1 MSGHNKWSTIKHKKG
16 AADAKRGK
24 IFSKIIKEIT
34 IAARMGGGDA
44 DGNPR
49 LRTALNAARAA
60 NMPKD
65 NVEKAIKRGTGEIE
79 GVNYEEITYE
89 GYGPGGV
96 AVLVEALTD
105 NKNRTVAEIRHI
117 FDKYNGNLG
126 ESGCVNW
133 IFQKKGVL
141 EIPIQGLTEDDVME
155 LALES
160 GAQDVKMEGDTF
172 EITTDPTDFEP
183 VRKAI
188 EDPTDFEPVRKAI
201 EDKGWKVELAEITMI
216 PQNTVKLDGKK
227 AEQMLK
233 MMDALDDHEDIQM
246 AYANFDISEEE
257 MMKLSA

>member
-24 IFSKIIKEIT
+24 MFSKLIKEIT

-49 LRTALNAARAA
+49 LRTAINAARAA

-65 NVEKAIKRGTGEIE
+65 NVERAVKRGTGEIE
-79 GVNYEEITYE
+79 GVNYEEVIYE

-117 FDKYNGNLG
+117 FDKYTGNLG
-126 ESGCVNW
+126 ESGCVAW
-133 IFQKKGVL
+133 MFDKKGMIVL
-141 EIPIQGLTEDDVME
+141 PQAGLDEDEVME

-160 GAQDVKMEGDTF
+160 GAQDVKVEADTF
-172 EITTDPTDFEP
+172 EITTDPGDFET
-183 VRKAI
+183 VRRAI
-188 EDPTDFEPVRKAI
+188 ET
-201 EDKGWKVELAEITMI
+201 KGWKTELVEVTMI
-216 PQNTVKLDGKK
+216 PQTTVKLEGKK

-233 MMDALDDHEDIQM
+233 MMDALDDNEDLQRVF
-246 AYANFDISEEE
+246 ANFDISEED

>member
-24 IFSKIIKEIT
+24 IFSKIIKEIS

-49 LRTALNAARAA
+49 LRTALNAARMA
-60 NMPKD
+60 NMPKE
-65 NVEKAIKRGTGEIE
+65 NVDRAIKRGTGELE

-126 ESGCVNW
+126 ETGCVNW
-133 IFQKKGVL
+133 IFEKKGMIV
-141 EIPIQGLTEDDVME
+141 IPLKGLTEDEVME
-155 LALES
+155 LALEN
-160 GAQDVKMEGDTF
+160 GAQDVSVEEDTF
-172 EITTDPTDFEP
+172 EITTEPTDFEV
-183 VRKAI
+183 VRKA
-188 EDPTDFEPVRKAI
+188 V
-201 EDKGWKVELAEITMI
+201 EDKGWKIEVAEITMI
-216 PQNTVKLDGKK
+216 PQNTVKLEGKK

-233 MMDALDDHEDIQM
+233 MMDTLDDHEDLQKV
-246 AYANFDISEEE
+246 YANFDISEEE

>member
-34 IAARMGGGDA
+34 IAARMGGGDPE
-44 DGNPR
+44 GNPR
-49 LRTALNAARAA
+49 LRTVLNAARTA

-65 NVEKAIKRGTGEIE
+65 NIDRAIKRGTGEIA
-79 GVNYEEITYE
+79 GVSYEEITYE

-126 ESGCVNW
+126 ESGCVSW
-133 IFQKKGVL
+133 IFEKKGVIS
-141 EIPIQGLTEDDVME
+141 IPSTGLTEDQVME

-160 GAQDVKMEGDTF
+160 GAQDVSTADDMF
-172 EITTDPTDFEP
+172 EITTDPAEFET
-183 VRKAI
+183 VRKAV
-188 EDPTDFEPVRKAI
+188 EDQ
-201 EDKGWKVELAEITMI
+201 GWKIEEASITRI
-216 PQNTVKLDGKK
+216 PQNSVKLDGKK

-233 MMDALDDHEDIQM
+233 MMDVLDDHEDLQNV
-246 AYANFDISEEE
+246 YANFDISDEE
-257 MMKLSA
+257 MLKLSA